1 MTGLTSRRLRVPH
14 ESGLAVKAIAW
25 TVAALLVLPM
35 IVVVGLAL
43 NESRYLTFPPD
54 SISLSALESVVTSR
68 EWRRAFTESITVAA
82 FAAPLAT
89 VLATAAALAIRRLR
103 HRRLLQT
110 MMILPM
116 IVPTIVTALA
126 VYPVFIDLGL
136 VGTTTGLVFAHTTIA
151 LPFAF
156 LTMWASVSI
165 LDPQYERAAASLGAN
180 WPRRLV
186 RVTLPMI
193 WPAILASLI
202 VAAAVSFDEIVVSLF
217 VSSPLTRTV
226 PVVLWSYLR
235 ENLGPEVAAASL
247 LIVVVNL
254 TIMGGA
260 ALLGRWG
267 VRRRMGR
274 AGGR

>member
-1 MTGLTSRRLRVPH
+1 MNGLGTRRLRVPH
-14 ESGLAVKAIAW
+14 ESGIAVKAISW

-54 SISLSALESVVTSR
+54 SISLSALESVVSSR

-89 VLATAAALAIRRLR
+89 ALATAAALAIRRLR
-103 HRRLLQT
+103 RRRLLQT

-116 IVPTIVTALA
+116 IVPSIVTALA
-126 VYPVFIDLGL
+126 IYPVFIDLGL
-136 VGTTTGLVFAHTTIA
+136 VGTTTGLVLAHTTIA

-156 LTMWASVSI
+156 LTMWASVSV
-165 LDPQYERAAASLGAN
+165 LDPQYERAAASLGAS
-180 WPRRLV
+180 WSRSLV

-193 WPAILASLI
+193 SPAIVASLV
-202 VAAAVSFDEIVVSLF
+202 VAAAVSFDEIVLSLF

-247 LIVVVNL
+247 LIVLINL
-254 TIMGGA
+254 TIMAAA
-260 ALLGRWG
+260 ALIGRWG
-267 VRRRMGR
+267 VRRRMGKS
-274 AGGR
+274 GGA